1 MLTLGVQCRRA
12 FANFKAKVNRSHK
25 FKSSDPRLKF
35 LSKSLRDEIRVAVYK
50 PMLRN
55 IHIFKDAEERHLL
68 PHKDP
73 QIAYTTQLLRSIP
86 VLHFTG
92 SRLCTSVMLLNMIVT
107 PHVLL
112 PMAEGIHR
120 CAGKHGAHNC
130 LHASSPDSRQWRVRQ
145 LSVHCDPW

>member
-92 SRLCTSVMLLNMIVT
+92 SRLCEKLHQCYVIEHDRHAARAFAYGRGNSSLRWQARCTQLLARLFT
-107 PHVLL
+107 
-112 PMAEGIHR
+112 R
-120 CAGKHGAHNC
+120 
-130 LHASSPDSRQWRVRQ
+130 
-145 LSVHCDPW
+145 